1 MKYKKYLMWAG
12 LILTMCLVG
21 LVTTQPLLIKAIY
34 AKYKSTDQFLTF
46 EGDARIKYE
55 QGAEQYAVTLNNS
68 LDESQKAVEV
78 ALGAKFKKPIS
89 IYICSS
95 QDVFNEYVYLSKNV
109 RGAVYWGKLFLSPGA
124 FNRGS
129 LAKLTKHELTHYL
142 FYTHLG
148 ERAHIEGIPLW
159 FREGIAEFV
168 ANGGPKFTQ
177 GRSIQRFLS
186 VKERES
192 YLSGSLDFWFT
203 TEDPSD
209 AVSNG
214 TVNWV
219 LYKVGALLV
228 HYLHDLSPQQFEE
241 LIKKLLAGQRFEKA
255 VYSEYGRDIQTLRSE
270 FTKYIQNAH

>member
-1 MKYKKYLMWAG
+1 MNYKKYLMWTG
-12 LILTMCLVG
+12 LILTICFVG
-21 LVTTQPLLIKAIY
+21 LLVTQPLLIKAVY

-46 EGDARIKYE
+46 KNDARIRYE
-55 QGAEQYAVTLNNS
+55 QGAEQYAITLNKI
-68 LDESQKAVEV
+68 LDESQKAVEIT
-78 ALGAKFKKPIS
+78 LGAQFKEPIS

-95 QDVFNEYVYLSKNV
+95 QDVFNEYVYISKNV
-109 RGAVYWGKLFLSPGA
+109 RGAVYWGKVFLSPGA

-129 LAKLTKHELTHYL
+129 LTELTKHELTHYL

-168 ANGGPKFTQ
+168 SNGGPKYTE
-177 GRSIQRFLS
+177 GRSAQSIMS

-192 YLSGSLDFWFT
+192 YLSGDLDFWFT
-203 TEDPSD
+203 TKDPSD

-214 TVNWV
+214 TVNWI
-219 LYKVGALLV
+219 LYRVGALFV
-228 HYLHDLSPQQFEE
+228 HYLHDLNPQQFVE
-241 LIKKLLAGQRFEKA
+241 LIQKLLAGEQFEQA

-270 FTKYIQNAH
+270 FTKYLQGT